1 MCGMQSKIGGGV
13 MGTVYLS
20 VWVDSFVSL
29 FMLL

>member
-1 MCGMQSKIGGGV
+1 MWDAKQDRGGV

>member
-1 MCGMQSKIGGGV
+1 MWDAKQDWGGV